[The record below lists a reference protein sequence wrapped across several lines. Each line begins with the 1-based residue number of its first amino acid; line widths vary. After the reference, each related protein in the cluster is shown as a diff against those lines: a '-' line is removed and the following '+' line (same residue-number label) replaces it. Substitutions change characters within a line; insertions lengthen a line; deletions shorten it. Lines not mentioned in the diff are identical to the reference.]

1 MSTTKYHHSKLQSPK
16 ILFLRF
22 SSIGDIVLTTP
33 VIRCVKKQIPG
44 CTVHYVVK
52 ANYANVLKN
61 NPYIDEIIEYDSNWD
76 ALMSD
81 LKYNQYDYIID
92 LHHNIRTLRIKQ
104 ILNVKSFSFPKL
116 NIQKWLYTS
125 LKINLLPNTHI
136 VDRYFEIVQKLKVNN
151 DGNGLDFFI
160 GNQESLKENDLPTT
174 HLFGFIAIVIGAA
187 LETKK
192 MPVEKIIELCNKIN
206 YPIILLGGKEDIKAA
221 DEICKIDEVKIY
233 NSCGKFSL
241 AESADIIRKSK
252 LVITHDTGLMHI
264 AAAFK
269 KPILSI
275 WGNTTQKFGMFPYYG
290 NISAPNMA
298 FEVDN
303 LQCRPCSKI
312 GYHRCPKKH
321 FKCMQMQNI
330 NLIASTAMQWIKEI
344 K

>member
-174 HLFGFIAIVIGAA
+174 HLFGFIAIVVGAA

-290 NISAPNMA
+290 NISAPHMA

>member
-44 CTVHYVVK
+44 CTIHYVVK

-136 VDRYFEIVQKLKVNN
+136 VDRYFKTVQKLKVNN

>member
-44 CTVHYVVK
+44 CTIHYVVK

-61 NPYIDEIIEYDSNWD
+61 NPYIDQIIEYDGNWD
-76 ALMSD
+76 ALLSD
-81 LKYNQYDYIID
+81 LKYNQYDYVID

-136 VDRYFEIVQKLKVNN
+136 VDRYFKTVQKLKVKN
-151 DGNGLDFFI
+151 DGLGLDFFI

-192 MPVEKIIELCNKIN
+192 MPVEKIIELCNRIN

-241 AESADIIRKSK
+241 AESADILRKSK

-290 NISAPNMA
+290 NISAPHMA